1 MLSSPL
7 SDLHKPEPLRDDL
20 FGHGHGFGDE
30 RPPDVDKMWKD
41 FNRRLNR
48 LFRLKKKKDDEP
60 ERSDRDDDPFN
71 DREARPRA
79 LKIMACVILL
89 IATVFWLGTGVYSV
103 EEGQTGVVMTFAG
116 SAILPHR
123 GSTGG
128 CHGRYRAT
136 RWSMFH
142 KSERWKSGIAIR

>member
-79 LKIMACVILL
+79 LRL
-89 IATVFWLGTGVYSV
+89 WLASSFLSQRFSGW
-103 EEGQTGVVMTFAG
+103 GQVCIPLKKARQGL
-116 SAILPHR
+116 S
-123 GSTGG
+123 
-128 CHGRYRAT
+128 
-136 RWSMFH
+136 
-142 KSERWKSGIAIR
+142 

>member
-60 ERSDRDDDPFN
+60 ERSDR
-71 DREARPRA
+71 
-79 LKIMACVILL
+79 
-89 IATVFWLGTGVYSV
+89 
-103 EEGQTGVVMTFAG
+103 VMTR
-116 SAILPHR
+116 LM
-123 GSTGG
+123 TGR
-128 CHGRYRAT
+128 HGRVLSRLWLASSFLSQ
-136 RWSMFH
+136 RF
-142 KSERWKSGIAIR
+142 SGWGQVCIPLKKARQGLS